1 MITFLKKINH
11 IRLQRRI
18 LDRLKRRKNEFI
30 KYGPNAKAIYVEA
43 KQGNFLVDPIDNY
56 VAKVLLND
64 GELCQGEIKLASRF
78 LKKDSH
84 CLLLGAHIGSTV
96 IPLAKLCKEL
106 IVFEANPDTFK
117 LLSKNLV
124 LNEIYNVKA
133 YNKAVSDENKPLKFL
148 INKDNSGGSKRF
160 PSIKASGYFYDNPKQ
175 IKVDGVVLDKFLE
188 KKSFDLIFVDIEGS
202 EYFAFKG
209 MQKIFKQSKV
219 LIAEF
224 IPHHIKNVA
233 SASIDDFWSTLEPH
247 FNYLYIP
254 EEKKFF
260 KNSKDILR
268 QLTYMFHNNQSYPN
282 IVFLK
287 TKSFENLR

>member
-1 MITFLKKINH
+1 MLNFFKKINH

-18 LDRLKRRKNEFI
+18 LDRLKRRKNEFT

-84 CLLLGAHIGSTV
+84 CLLLGAHIGSIV

-219 LIAEF
+219 LITEFVPHHLSYVASVSVAEF
-224 IPHHIKNVA
+224 WA
-233 SASIDDFWSTLEPH
+233 TLEPH
-247 FNYLYIP
+247 FKYLYIP
-254 EEKKFF
+254 ESKKIFESS
-260 KNSKDILR
+260 NNISR
-268 QLTYMFHNNQSYPN
+268 QLTLMFNDDKNFDN

-287 TKSFENLR
+287 SNIF